1 MILPYKPKEV
11 LAFTKLG
18 DSGIIRDC
26 ELKLGIPR
34 IFLRIPKN
42 LFLGILKNS

>member
-1 MILPYKPKEV
+1 MTDMLKERLPSPQN
-11 LAFTKLG
+11 
-18 DSGIIRDC
+18 SGHVTYNPC
-26 ELKLGIPR
+26 EMELRIPR